1 MKITDFHS
9 KDGHPAAFCRD
20 YGPVYY
26 ENPGIMVE
34 FTVRIKGAAAAAPFD
49 MYRAYNIV
57 RGVEY
62 SFTEGFAVP
71 A

>member
-9 KDGHPAAFCRD
+9 RDGHPAAFCRD

-34 FTVRIKGAAAAAPFD
+34 FTVRIKGAAAAAPFEIG
-49 MYRAYNIV
+49 RAHV
-57 RGVEY
+57 
-62 SFTEGFAVP
+62 
-71 A
+71 